1 MKKNDP
7 AAHPP
12 YTTEFCEREYNARA
26 AIADHPQ
33 IFARWAQAAAATRR
47 QHACLLDLPYG
58 ETPAE
63 RLDLFPTGAAR
74 APLLVFVH
82 GGYWRSLDKSDF
94 SWIAPPFVAHGVAVA
109 LPNYG
114 LAPAVAIEDIVR
126 QTLAMLA
133 WLYRRAE
140 DFGVD
145 RNRIFVAGHS
155 AGAHLAAMMAAA
167 LWPQYAPDLPA
178 RLVRG
183 ALLVSGVFDLEP
195 LAHAPFVNVDLK
207 LDVERARR
215 LSPVY
220 LPPATDAPVL
230 VAVGAEESSEFRR
243 QSALLAAR
251 WSRNVLRSIE
261 VEGRNHLTVCDALA
275 DADSPLFTAA
285 LEFVRRA

>member
-1 MKKNDP
+1 
-7 AAHPP
+7 
-12 YTTEFCEREYNARA
+12 
-26 AIADHPQ
+26 
-33 IFARWAQAAAATRR
+33 
-47 QHACLLDLPYG
+47 
-58 ETPAE
+58 
-63 RLDLFPTGAAR
+63 
-74 APLLVFVH
+74 
-82 GGYWRSLDKSDF
+82 
-94 SWIAPPFVAHGVAVA
+94 VAVA

-195 LAHAPFVNVDLK
+195 LVHAPFVNADLK
-207 LDVERARR
+207 LDAARARR
-215 LSPVY
+215 LSPAY

-251 WSRNVLRSIE
+251 WSRNVRRSMQ

-275 DADSPLFTAA
+275 DAASPLFTAA